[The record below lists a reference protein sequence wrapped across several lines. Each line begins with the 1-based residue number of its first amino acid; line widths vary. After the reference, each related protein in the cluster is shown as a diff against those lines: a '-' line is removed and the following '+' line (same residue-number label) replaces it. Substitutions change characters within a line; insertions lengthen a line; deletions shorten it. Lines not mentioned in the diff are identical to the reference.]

1 MLKLYYA
8 PNTCALASHIALEEA
23 GAAFET
29 IRLNFKAEEQKKPD
43 YLKINP
49 KARVPSLVTD
59 RGIITE
65 TPAILI
71 YIAQS
76 FPAAKLAPLGDPF
89 ALAKVQEFN
98 SYLCATVHVAHAH
111 RMRGARW
118 TDDAAAI
125 ETMKKK
131 VPQTVG
137 ECFALI
143 EREMFAGPWV
153 MGKDYTVCDGYLYT
167 LSQWLSGDGVDINK
181 TPKIAEH
188 FRRVG
193 ERPAVAK
200 AVADETRQLQSAA

>member
-8 PNTCALASHIALEEA
+8 PGTCALASHIALEEA
-23 GAAFET
+23 GANYES
-29 IRLNFKAEEQKKPD
+29 IRLNFKNDDQKKPD

-49 KARVPSLVTD
+49 KARVPALVTD
-59 RGIITE
+59 RGVLTE
-65 TPAILI
+65 TPALLI

-76 FPAAKLAPLGDPF
+76 FPAARLAPLDDPF
-89 ALAKVQEFN
+89 ALAKVQAFN
-98 SYLCATVHVAHAH
+98 SYLCSTVHVAHAH

-118 TDDAAAI
+118 TDDAAAM

-143 EREMFAGPWV
+143 EREMFEGPWV
-153 MGKDYTVCDGYLYT
+153 MGNDYTVADGYLFT
-167 LSQWLSGDGVDINK
+167 LTQWLGGDGVDINK

-193 ERPAVAK
+193 ERPAVRK
-200 AVADETRQLQSAA
+200 AIEDETRELKSAA